1 MFKRTLEG
9 MILVNGTWIEV
20 KVVTKPDALEIVQ
33 GIFYGLDVKGV
44 AIEDPRDILER
55 EQGPLTWDFADI
67 NILEHGGKAAVV
79 KGYFSVEDDI
89 EEIIEYVKSKLIEI
103 KDMGVDIGEGTV
115 EYIKVNEEDWA
126 NNWKKYYKPTKIG
139 ENIVVKPIWEEYE
152 SNGEM
157 VIELDPGMAFGTGTH
172 ETTRMCVEALEENV
186 KEDTTVFDIGTGSGI
201 LAIAAA
207 KLGAKKVIG
216 VDLDPVAVD
225 SAKENVSFNDL
236 NNIEILYGNLMDVV
250 TGKADLVVAN
260 IIAEIIVVLAEDV
273 KNFLVPGG
281 LFITSGIIRER
292 RELVETKLKEKGFK
306 IKEVKEQ
313 GEWLCVIAEA

>member
-1 MFKRTLEG
+1 M
-9 MILVNGTWIEV
+9 NGTWIEV
-20 KVVTKPDALEIVQ
+20 KVVTKPEALEMVQ

-67 NILEHGGKAAVV
+67 NILEHGGNAAVV
-79 KGYFSVEDDI
+79 KGYFSVEDDM
-89 EEIIEYVKSKLIEI
+89 EEIIEYIKVKLIEI

-115 EYIKVNEEDWA
+115 EYIKINEEDWA

-139 ENIVVKPIWEEYE
+139 KNIIVKPIWEEYKA
-152 SNGEM
+152 NGEM
-157 VIELDPGMAFGTGTH
+157 IIELDPGMAFGTGTH

-186 KEDTTVFDIGTGSGI
+186 KGDTTVFDIGTGSGI

-292 RELVETKLKEKGFK
+292 RELVETKLQEKGFK

-313 GEWLCVIAEA
+313 GEWLCIIAEA